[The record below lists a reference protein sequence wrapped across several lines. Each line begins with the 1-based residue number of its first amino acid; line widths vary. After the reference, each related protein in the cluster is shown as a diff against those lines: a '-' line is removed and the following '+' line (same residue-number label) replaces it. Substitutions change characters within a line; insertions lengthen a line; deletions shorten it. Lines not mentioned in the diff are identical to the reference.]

1 MFRFCCYPPS
11 LFSNQFMSTY
21 VVVVNV
27 VVDVNVVG
35 VVNVMVA
42 VNVIGVVNVRV
53 VVNVVVLSML

>member
-27 VVDVNVVG
+27 VVDVNVVVAVNVVG
-35 VVNVMVA
+35 VVNVM
-42 VNVIGVVNVRV
+42 V